1 MTASGAVVPGTN
13 TAHVA
18 KEAGWLWQACQE
30 TPGVVLSEVQ
40 SLDKKCKICQEHLS
54 TSLLNIAEDLNGSPM
69 AV

>member
-1 MTASGAVVPGTN
+1 MTASGAVVPGTS

-30 TPGVVLSEVQ
+30 THGVVLSEVQ
-40 SLDKKCKICQEHLS
+40 CLDKKCKICQEHLS
-54 TSLLNIAEDLNGSPM
+54 TSFLKIVEDVNGSPM